1 MLFRSIEKAR
11 VFVSKRVDKLAVNE
25 WTSKRVNKLFANQH
39 TTCQLVYRQLVYSSI
54 IIKDSCKRMYFYG

>member
-11 VFVSKRVDKLAVNE
+11 VSVSKRVDKLAVNE

-39 TTCQLVYRQLVYSSI
+39 TTCLPVNYY
-54 IIKDSCKRMYFYG
+54 

>member
-39 TTCQLVYRQLVYSSI
+39 TTCLPVNRY
-54 IIKDSCKRMYFYG
+54 